1 MHNKQNNKFSNRVLE
16 NQILSKESRNIL
28 NEFRGKQIEKI
39 KEIEKINLNNLQ
51 STIDENKYEQKLSHI
66 LNDNSLENQQ
76 KIDQIK
82 QQEDLIHFD

>member
-1 MHNKQNNKFSNRVLE
+1 LE